1 MFPGK
6 LHVTS
11 LNYSADMSDRS
22 SAVFQST
29 AASISELLSQAL
41 RGQRGYV
48 RSEVV
53 QLTPGS
59 VVATVDNIYEDSDVT
74 QTDVDQAIEQA
85 IASAPS
91 GLLQGSTYT
100 GADLCSVGPVFPC
113 DVSTTSCSS
122 VNGQPTCSCLP
133 GYVTIGQLYSNSSCR
148 ACPSG
153 QRADGDSCQPC
164 SFGYAGFNCN
174 DSSLLAVVVVSCV
187 LGGLLLILVL
197 ALMVFWCWRG
207 CSKSEPDF
215 DSPYSVSNMGQ
226 AWPTDITPIPRAST
240 NWDAGPS
247 LEMTAGGST
256 SALVDRKNQTNGRLN
271 PKGWRKTGS
280 YDLQPDDLKTFKGK
294 NTSRYSYL
302 VQGHENPYFLPG
314 DENKK

>member
-1 MFPGK
+1 
-6 LHVTS
+6 
-11 LNYSADMSDRS
+11 MSDRS

-29 AASISELLSQAL
+29 AADISAELFQILK
-41 RGQRGYV
+41 GQTGYV
-48 RSEVV
+48 RSDVI
-53 QLTPGS
+53 QLTQGS
-59 VVATVDNIYEDSDVT
+59 VVATVDNIYESTNLTEQDVS
-74 QTDVDQAIEQA
+74 QAIDRA
-85 IASAPS
+85 ITSSTS
-91 GLLQGSTYT
+91 GLLVGAAYT
-100 GADLCSVGPVFPC
+100 GGDLCSVGPLSPC

-122 VNGQPTCSCLP
+122 VNGQSKCTCLE
-133 GYVTIGQLYSNSSCR
+133 GYVTINQLYSNSSCR

-153 QRADGDSCQPC
+153 QRAVENTCQPC

-187 LGGLLLILVL
+187 LGGILLILIL
-197 ALMVFWCWRG
+197 ALIASCCWKG

-215 DSPYSVSNMGQ
+215 DSPYSVTNVTQ
-226 AWPTDITPIPRAST
+226 PWPTDITPIPRANT
-240 NWDAGPS
+240 NWDSGPS
-247 LEMTAGGST
+247 IEMTEGGST
-256 SALVDRKNQTNGRLN
+256 RILVDKKNQNGLLN
-271 PKGWRKTGS
+271 LRGWKKTGS